1 MRPFIIYLNTYNWV
15 SYLEH
20 NVGDLVWIMGNEL
33 NGFVSGYGLVVE
45 RKVVKLDDA
54 CMVDVFVLHNGD
66 VYRPL
71 RVSKLGVALYG
82 EARKEST

>member
-1 MRPFIIYLNTYNWV
+1 
-15 SYLEH
+15 
-20 NVGDLVWIMGNEL
+20 MGNEL

-54 CMVDVFVLHNGD
+54 CMVDVFVLHNGN

-71 RVSKLGVALYG
+71 RVSRLGVVLYG
-82 EARKEST
+82 EKGKRST

>member
-1 MRPFIIYLNTYNWV
+1 M

-20 NVGDLVWIMGNEL
+20 NVGDLVWIIGNEL

-45 RKVVKLDDA
+45 RKVVKLDGA
-54 CMVDVFVLHNGD
+54 CMVDVFVLHNGN

-71 RVSKLGVALYG
+71 KVAGLGVVLYEESG
-82 EARKEST
+82 ERST